1 MLKWKLAACRVNAE
15 LTQTEAAEQ
24 MHISPATLIAHE
36 KGKIKPT
43 LAQLELYAKIY
54 KVPVGIID
62 VECR

>member
-1 MLKWKLAACRVNAE
+1 MLKWKLAACRVNRDM
-15 LTQTEAAEQ
+15 TQTEAAEQ

-54 KVPVGIID
+54 KVPAEIID